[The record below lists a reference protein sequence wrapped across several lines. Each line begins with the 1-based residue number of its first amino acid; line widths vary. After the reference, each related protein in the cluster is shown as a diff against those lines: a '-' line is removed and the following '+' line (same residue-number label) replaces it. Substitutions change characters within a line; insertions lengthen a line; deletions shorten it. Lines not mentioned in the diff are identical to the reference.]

1 MERSE
6 KSWRKPIHAKQIIN
20 KMNCNFVALIDFIMN
35 CDKSHDLHLTVHGKG
50 RKYMKIIGL
59 TGLTGAGKST
69 VAQKLL
75 AFGCYHIEADKV
87 AKDVI
92 NDDGTTNRPLLASRA
107 FADTDSTNALNE
119 ITHPAVTKEIESIIK
134 DMEEVGYR
142 GVIIDAIALF
152 ESGEDKLCDFT
163 VAVVAPK
170 ELRLD
175 RIMKRDNITEEKA
188 LERINAQ
195 KDESF
200 FTKKADFVLWNYPPY
215 DINVEIKPIT
225 LQLGL

>member
-1 MERSE
+1 MR
-6 KSWRKPIHAKQIIN
+6 
-20 KMNCNFVALIDFIMN
+20 
-35 CDKSHDLHLTVHGKG
+35 
-50 RKYMKIIGL
+50 IIGL

-69 VAQKLL
+69 VAQKLM
-75 AFGCYHIEADKV
+75 AYGCYHIDADKV
-87 AKDVI
+87 AREVINNNENVKNRLKERFGDDVI
-92 NDDGTTNRPLLASRA
+92 NADGTTNRPLLATRA

-119 ITHPAVTKEIESIIK
+119 ITHPAVTEEIKSIIK

-163 VAVVAPK
+163 VAVVAP
-170 ELRLD
+170 EDIRLE

-188 LERINAQ
+188 LLRINAQ

-200 FTKKADFVLWNYPPY
+200 FTEKADFVLWNYPPY
-215 DINVEIKPIT
+215 DINVEIKPIV
-225 LQLGL
+225 LQLEL

>member
-1 MERSE
+1 
-6 KSWRKPIHAKQIIN
+6 
-20 KMNCNFVALIDFIMN
+20 
-35 CDKSHDLHLTVHGKG
+35 
-50 RKYMKIIGL
+50 MKIIGL

-69 VAQKLL
+69 VAQKLM
-75 AFGCYHIEADKV
+75 AYGCYHIDADKV
-87 AKDVI
+87 AREVINNNENVKNKLKEYFGDDVI
-92 NDDGTTNRPLLASRA
+92 NEDGTTNRPLLASRA
-107 FADTDSTNALNE
+107 FANEESTNALNE
-119 ITHPAVTKEIESIIK
+119 ITHPAVTEEIKSIIG

-152 ESGEDKLCDFT
+152 ESGEDALCDFT

-170 ELRLD
+170 EIRLQ

-200 FTKKADFVLWNYPPY
+200 FTSRADFVLWNYPPY
-215 DINVEIKPIT
+215 DLNVEIRPIVA
-225 LQLGL
+225 QIQI

>member
-1 MERSE
+1 
-6 KSWRKPIHAKQIIN
+6 
-20 KMNCNFVALIDFIMN
+20 
-35 CDKSHDLHLTVHGKG
+35 
-50 RKYMKIIGL
+50 MKIIGL

-69 VAQKLL
+69 VAQKLM
-75 AFGCYHIEADKV
+75 AYGCYHIDADKV
-87 AKDVI
+87 AREVINNNENVKNKLKERFGDDVI
-92 NDDGTTNRPLLASRA
+92 NADGTTNRPILASRA
-107 FADTDSTNALNE
+107 FASEENTNALNE
-119 ITHPAVTKEIESIIK
+119 ITHPAVTEEIQSIIK
-134 DMEEVGYR
+134 DMEEIGYR

-163 VAVVAPK
+163 VAVVAPRDI
-170 ELRLD
+170 RLE

-200 FTKKADFVLWNYPPY
+200 FTKQADFVLWNYPPY
-215 DINVEIKPIT
+215 DINVEIKPII

>member
-1 MERSE
+1 
-6 KSWRKPIHAKQIIN
+6 
-20 KMNCNFVALIDFIMN
+20 
-35 CDKSHDLHLTVHGKG
+35 
-50 RKYMKIIGL
+50 MKIIGL

-69 VAQKLL
+69 VAQKLI
-75 AFGCYHIEADKV
+75 AYGCYHIDADKV
-87 AKDVI
+87 AREVI
-92 NDDGTTNRPLLASRA
+92 NNNENVKNKLKERFGSDVVNADGTTNRPLLASRA
-107 FADTDSTNALNE
+107 FADEQSTLDLND
-119 ITHPAVTKEIESIIK
+119 ITHPAVIEEIKSIIK

-152 ESGEDKLCDFT
+152 ESGLADLCSFN

-170 ELRLD
+170 EIRLE

-200 FTKKADFVLWNYPPY
+200 FTSKADFVLWNYPPY

-225 LQLGL
+225 LQIGL

>member
-1 MERSE
+1 
-6 KSWRKPIHAKQIIN
+6 
-20 KMNCNFVALIDFIMN
+20 
-35 CDKSHDLHLTVHGKG
+35 
-50 RKYMKIIGL
+50 MKIIGL

-69 VAQKLL
+69 VAQKLM
-75 AFGCYHIEADKV
+75 AYGCYHIDADKV
-87 AKDVI
+87 AREVINNNEIVKNKLKERFGSDVI
-92 NDDGTTNRPLLASRA
+92 NTDGTTNRPLLASRA
-107 FADTDSTNALNE
+107 FADEQSTLDLND
-119 ITHPAVTKEIESIIK
+119 ITHPAIIEEIKSIIK

-152 ESGEDKLCDFT
+152 ESGLADLCNFN

-170 ELRLD
+170 EIRLE

-200 FTKKADFVLWNYPPY
+200 FTSRADFVLWNYPPY

-225 LQLGL
+225 LQIGL

>member
-1 MERSE
+1 
-6 KSWRKPIHAKQIIN
+6 
-20 KMNCNFVALIDFIMN
+20 
-35 CDKSHDLHLTVHGKG
+35 
-50 RKYMKIIGL
+50 MKIIGL

-69 VAQKLL
+69 VAQKLM
-75 AFGCYHIEADKV
+75 AYGCYHIDADKV
-87 AKDVI
+87 AREVINNNENVKNKLKERFGDDVI
-92 NDDGTTNRPLLASRA
+92 NADGTTNRPVLASRA
-107 FADTDSTNALNE
+107 FASEEDTNALNE
-119 ITHPAVTKEIESIIK
+119 ITHPAVTEEIQSIIK

-163 VAVVAPK
+163 VAVVAPRDI
-170 ELRLD
+170 RLE
-175 RIMKRDNITEEKA
+175 RIMNRDNITEERA

-195 KDESF
+195 KDEKF
-200 FTKKADFVLWNYPPY
+200 FTEKADFILWNYPPY

>member
-1 MERSE
+1 
-6 KSWRKPIHAKQIIN
+6 
-20 KMNCNFVALIDFIMN
+20 
-35 CDKSHDLHLTVHGKG
+35 
-50 RKYMKIIGL
+50 MKIIGL

-69 VAQKLL
+69 VAQKLM
-75 AFGCYHIEADKV
+75 AYGCYHIDADKV
-87 AKDVI
+87 AREVINNNENVKNKLKMRFGDDVI
-92 NDDGTTNRPLLASRA
+92 NPDGTTNRPLLATRA

-119 ITHPAVTKEIESIIK
+119 ITHPAVTEEIQSIIK
-134 DMEEVGYR
+134 DISEVGYR

-152 ESGEDKLCDFT
+152 ESGEDALCDFT

-170 ELRLD
+170 EIRLE
-175 RIMKRDNITEEKA
+175 RIMSRDNITEEKA

-200 FTKKADFVLWNYPPY
+200 FTSRADFVLWNYPPY

-225 LQLGL
+225 LQIVL